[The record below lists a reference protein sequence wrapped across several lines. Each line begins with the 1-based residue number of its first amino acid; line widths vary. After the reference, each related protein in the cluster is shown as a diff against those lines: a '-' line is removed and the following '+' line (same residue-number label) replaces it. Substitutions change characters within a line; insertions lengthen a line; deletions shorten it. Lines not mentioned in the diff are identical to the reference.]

1 MHPRLPSSVKWTA
14 LPKELVDQVRQIF
27 KEAFTE
33 KLSQAKLI
41 VEGRIYPEELL
52 LRVGY
57 LRTNTIRQANFEVSI
72 AFNPKKQNALKEIHF
87 AIDIAAS
94 MMDEYFNQDSINE
107 FPLHWQKF
115 EAQGKEAYIQV
126 STMNTE
132 LEAQADALLGE
143 LDDSL
148 IQHSDAQGSM
158 EEVKAML
165 GVNDAEPDDDDE
177 PTKH

>member
-27 KEAFTE
+27 KEAFSE
-33 KLSQAKLI
+33 QLAKGKLV

-52 LRVGY
+52 LRVGH
-57 LRTNTIRQANFEVSI
+57 LQPNSIRQANFEVSV

-94 MMDEYFNQDSINE
+94 MMDEYFTQDSLNE

-115 EAQGKEAYIQV
+115 EAGGREAHIQV

-148 IQHSDAQGSM
+148 IHHSGSAD
-158 EEVKAML
+158 EVKAML
-165 GVNDAEPDDDDE
+165 GVHDAEDDDDE